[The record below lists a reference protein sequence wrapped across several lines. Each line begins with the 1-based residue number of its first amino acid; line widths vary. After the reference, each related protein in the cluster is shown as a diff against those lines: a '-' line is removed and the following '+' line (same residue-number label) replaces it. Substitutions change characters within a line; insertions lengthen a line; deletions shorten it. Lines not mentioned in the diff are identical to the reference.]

1 MVLCSRAGVFLPLTL
16 VALANSFVSLC
27 AASQT
32 VSTSLTLENG
42 FRSPPVSAKPH
53 TWWHWMNGNIS
64 KAGITADLE
73 AMKRI
78 GIGGAQIFNVDVGFP
93 DGKAPMMSK
102 EWSED
107 IQFAIKEAHRLGMD
121 LCIHNGGGWSSS
133 GGPWI
138 KPDQGMQFLTWSE
151 TGFKGPGRF
160 EGRLPLPAT
169 KEASYHDIAV
179 YAMKRPS
186 DEANGA
192 GFRLENIRI
201 KAAFERG
208 DRIDP
213 TDTAAP
219 PDAVTPTSDVQ
230 ILTRSLPADGSILW
244 DAPAGDWVIMRM
256 GYTPTG
262 ETNHPAP
269 LTGRGL
275 ECDKLSRAALD
286 THWAGMMGPIVK
298 EAGKLAGTTLNDC
311 LIDSYEVG
319 TQNWSPQFR
328 EEFQKRRGYDPLP
341 YLPVVSGRV
350 IESTEVSERF
360 LWDLRHTICDLFSD
374 NYYGYLAD
382 ICHNNGLIFS
392 TEPYGNGEFNN
403 LQIGGDADIPM
414 GEFWV
419 GNGAIETTKLASSAG
434 HIYGH
439 PIIGAESFTADTPH
453 ARWTMDPYGMKA
465 LGDSVFT
472 LGVNRFIFHRYAHQ
486 PWMNLRPGMTMGP
499 WGTNLERTIT
509 WWEQG
514 AAWMHYLARCQYLLQ
529 SGKFVAD
536 VAYFIG
542 DDAPNDVPMLKGNA
556 IPEGYDY
563 DGIDSTTLQKF
574 AVKDGR
580 LTLPSGTTYRV
591 LVLPESKWM
600 TPESARKIRDLV
612 AAGATIFGRRFA
624 KSPSLNGFPK
634 CDSDVTATGD
644 ELWGASGGV
653 EQSPRAVGKG
663 QVYWGKPIAEILP
676 EIAGA
681 PDCDLVSGRPK
692 SMVWIH
698 RHTDDGDVYFV
709 SNQRYQP
716 EEFTIA
722 FRQVGK
728 SPELWNP
735 QTGAI
740 FPAPVWRVVNG
751 KTYVTLQ
758 MSAADSVFVVFRSP
772 AKSPHI
778 AGIELIG
785 ERQYATTVPVI
796 IIESA
801 RYEAVDGAGG
811 ADVKAKVAEMVR
823 EGATTIEATNENFGD
838 PTSLHVKRLHVVY
851 MLDGKRFDKT
861 VGENEELTMLADGS
875 DVAIPDYQVETRP
888 GSIELLPWHSG
899 IYKVEQAD
907 GTSRTVQ
914 TRGPQ
919 KFTVVGPW
927 NLSFPPKLGAP
938 ATAVFDKLISWPDS
952 ADPGI
957 KYFSGSA
964 TYETT
969 VIAPENLVDP
979 HHTIYL
985 DLGTV
990 KNIAE
995 VWLNGK
1001 QLGTFWKPPFRL
1013 DVSKMVHPGH
1023 NSLRVRITNLWPNR
1037 IIGDEQLPSD
1047 VEWNGE
1053 VIKAWPQWL
1062 IDGKPRPPTERITFT
1077 TWRVFSKDSSLYPA
1091 GLIGPVQL
1099 ISVERVRL

>member
-1 MVLCSRAGVFLPLTL
+1 
-16 VALANSFVSLC
+16 
-27 AASQT
+27 
-32 VSTSLTLENG
+32 
-42 FRSPPVSAKPH
+42 
-53 TWWHWMNGNIS
+53 MNGNIS

-73 AMKRI
+73 AMKRV

-151 TGFKGPGRF
+151 TQFKGPGRLADKLPQPAMK
-160 EGRLPLPAT
+160 EGFYR
-169 KEASYHDIAV
+169 DIAV
-179 YAMKRPS
+179 YAIRRPA
-186 DEANGA
+186 DETNGP
-192 GFRLENIRI
+192 GFRLDNIRT
-201 KAAFERG
+201 KAAFDRG
-208 DRIDP
+208 DRINP
-213 TDTAAP
+213 SDTPAP
-219 PDAVTPTSDVQ
+219 PNSTIEIADVH
-230 ILTRSLPADGSILW
+230 ILTKSLAADGSLTW
-244 DAPAGDWVIMRM
+244 DAPEGNWIIMRM

-269 LTGRGL
+269 ITGRGL

-298 EAGKLAGTTLNDC
+298 DAGKLAGTALNDC

-328 EEFQKRRGYDPLP
+328 EEFEKRRGYDPLP

-360 LWDLRHTICDLFSD
+360 LWDLRKTICDLFSD

-382 ICHNNGLIFS
+382 VCHKNGLIFS

-465 LGDSVFT
+465 LGDRVFT

-486 PWMNLRPGMTMGP
+486 PWMNLYPGMTMGP

-536 VAYFIG
+536 IAYFIG
-542 DDAPNDVPMLKGNA
+542 DDAPNDVPMLKGNL

-563 DGIDSTTLQKF
+563 DGVDSTTLQKLT
-574 AVKDGR
+574 VKDGR
-580 LTLPSGTTYRV
+580 LELPSGTSYRV
-591 LVLPESKWM
+591 LVLPESRWM
-600 TPESARKIRDLV
+600 TPESATKIREIV
-612 AAGATIFGRRFA
+612 QAGATIYGGRFG
-624 KSPSLNGFPK
+624 KSPSLTGYPQ
-634 CDSDVTATGD
+634 CDTTVAAIGD
-644 ELWGASGGV
+644 ELWVRGDNGGAAA
-653 EQSPRAVGKG
+653 SPHTFGKG
-663 QVYWGKPIAEILP
+663 HVYSGKTFAQVLP
-676 EIAGA
+676 EIVGL
-681 PDCDLVSGRPK
+681 PDCDLAEGRPK

-698 RHTDDGDVYFV
+698 RHTDDSEIYFV

-716 EEFTIA
+716 ETFTVA
-722 FRQVGK
+722 FRETGK
-728 SPELWNP
+728 APELWNP
-735 QTGAI
+735 QTGATS
-740 FPAPVWRVVNG
+740 PAPVWHEANG
-751 KTYVTLQ
+751 QTFVTLR
-758 MSAADSVFVVFRSP
+758 MTAADSVFVVFRAP
-772 AKSPHI
+772 ARSAHLVNVTFNNGVVKPN
-778 AGIELIG
+778 
-785 ERQYATTVPVI
+785 TVPTI
-796 IIESA
+796 SIESA

-811 ADVKAKVAEMVR
+811 VDVTSKVADMVR
-823 EGATTIEATNENFGD
+823 AGATSVEATNENFGD
-838 PTSLHVKRLHVVY
+838 PTSLHVKRLRVVY
-851 MLDGKRFDKT
+851 LLDGKRTDKS
-861 VGENEELTMLADGS
+861 VGENEELTFLADGS
-875 DVAIPDYQVETRP
+875 DIAPPEYQFESAS
-888 GSIELLPWHSG
+888 GALELLPWSAG
-899 IYKVEQAD
+899 EFNIEPAD
-907 GTSRTVQ
+907 GKTRTIHASAAKRSSVN
-914 TRGPQ
+914 
-919 KFTVVGPW
+919 GPW
-927 NLSFPPKLGAP
+927 KVTFPPKLGAP
-938 ATAVFDKLISWPDS
+938 ASATFDKLISWPDS
-952 ADPGI
+952 TDIGI

-964 TYETT
+964 TYETSLE
-969 VIAPENLVDP
+969 APGSLFGAGNA
-979 HHTIYL
+979 IFL

-995 VWLNGK
+995 VWVNGTS
-1001 QLGTFWKPPFRL
+1001 LGTLWKPPFRL
-1013 DVSKMVHPGH
+1013 DVSNRIHPGR
-1023 NSLRVRITNLWPNR
+1023 NTLRVRVTNLWPNR

-1047 VEWNGE
+1047 VEWNGD

-1062 IDGKPRPPTERITFT
+1062 IDGKPRPPSQRITFT
-1077 TWRVFSKDSSLYPA
+1077 TWKVFSKDSPLYPA
-1091 GLIGPVQL
+1091 GLIGPVEL
-1099 ISVERVRL
+1099 ISVEKIKL